1 MRFGFGPL
9 RCTPGKFAIYARR
22 EKWSSPF
29 LMIRIPLAL
38 LAVCVAFSSGC
49 GGEPKNTKV
58 AVSPSGEKSPP
69 PATGRRKSSGVTNSK
84 RTESQPRGLP
94 TKCIPV
100 RDICVPP
107 TSYVDRLCRRNFP
120 DVAVYMMG
128 PKQPW
133 THRFVRVKEAQ
144 AVNPISERVGAVPL
158 TFGEEIII
166 LRYKTGANEGGM
178 QVSGTE
184 RYEVLRWD
192 GSCASLQEGEFVES
206 MPKQQLRYVAPTWQ
220 RLGDKYRAALL
231 QSSAVAEAEETR
243 KADCKGLGL
252 GRPPKC
258 HKAME
263 DLNGV
268 VAEVVHDGFELP
280 LPE

>member
-1 MRFGFGPL
+1 L
-9 RCTPGKFAIYARR
+9 
-22 EKWSSPF
+22 
-29 LMIRIPLAL
+29 LMIRAPLAL
-38 LAVCVAFSSGC
+38 LAVCMTFPSGC
-49 GGEPKNTKV
+49 GGEPKIAKV
-58 AVSPSGEKSPP
+58 PAAPSGEKPP
-69 PATGRRKSSGVTNSK
+69 PLATGRRKSSEPATNPK
-84 RTESQPRGLP
+84 RAKPEPRSLP
-94 TKCIPV
+94 TKCTQV

-107 TSYVDRLCRRNFP
+107 PSYVDRLCRHNFP

-133 THRFVRVKEAQ
+133 THRYVRAKEAQ
-144 AVNPISERVGAVPL
+144 AVNPISERVGEVPL
-158 TFGEEIII
+158 TFGEEIIV
-166 LRYKTGANEGGM
+166 LRYKTGTIEGGM

-192 GSCASLQEGEFVES
+192 GSCATLQEGEFVEAV
-206 MPKQQLRYVAPTWQ
+206 PKQQLRYVAPTWQ
-220 RLGDKYRAALL
+220 RLGDKYRAALME
-231 QSSAVAEAEETR
+231 SSAVAEAEGTR

-263 DLNGV
+263 DLNRV

-280 LPE
+280 LPESIP